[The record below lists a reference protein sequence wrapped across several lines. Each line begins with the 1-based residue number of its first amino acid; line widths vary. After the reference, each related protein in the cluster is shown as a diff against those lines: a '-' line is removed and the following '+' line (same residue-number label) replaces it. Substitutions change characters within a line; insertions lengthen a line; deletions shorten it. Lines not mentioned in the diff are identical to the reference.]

1 MRYILQMGYMTGDL
15 FGVSAALILNPGLHL
30 VFITNNND
38 SDSGKASKT
47 LAFYRSAGLGPD
59 RITVWDVTKTGAKLK
74 GLYPTLTGGGLANQ
88 LLMADVSRLTFST
101 DNAGNRVVEMTSTA
115 NKLSGKDEK
124 EKVVA
129 VYLKNKYDDLEGIHN
144 VTQEVA
150 SAFAA
155 SPRRSVDAVTAA
167 WGAGGA
173 ASLELMNFIN
183 DVIGDDFTSCVVLW
197 SRQSGKNHGAHLE
210 LDSGFEGLRNLI
222 EKLSTADR
230 SRCIL
235 LAGDDR
241 SSEGQ
246 ATKLQQIAA
255 SYALKGYKVRALG
268 QFWNTTRFKEIFPEP
283 MRRIGQGIIF
293 KTLSRD
299 LHNALVHVGMR
310 SGNLEM
316 FALLGMKVV
325 YLDLAHGVTNERM
338 QVFNEHGIE
347 YKMVGI
353 NQSPSLTGQ
362 WGDKLSSAKDG
373 KAQPASHSAWV
384 SRQETEAKA
393 IAKAQLT
400 KIPENGKPVQNPP
413 ARQVNAAAKD
423 PIVMAKALTALKA
436 AQGSKGFTDA
446 DLNSIHVAVLQ
457 QFSNVSRY

>member
-30 VFITNNND
+30 VFITSNND
-38 SDSGKASKT
+38 SDSAKASKT
-47 LAFYRSAGLGPD
+47 LAFYRSAGLGTD
-59 RITVWDVTKTGAKLK
+59 RITVWDVTNTGAKLK
-74 GLYPTLTGGGLANQ
+74 GLYPILTGGDQPNQ
-88 LLMADVSRLTFST
+88 ISMTDVDRLFST
-101 DNAGNRVVEMTSTA
+101 ESANGVIKMTSTA
-115 NKLSGKDEK
+115 NKPSGKDEK
-124 EKVVA
+124 EKAVA
-129 VYLKNKYDDLEGIHN
+129 AYLKGKYNLEGIHN

-155 SPRRSVDAVTAA
+155 NPRRSVDAVTAA

-222 EKLSTADR
+222 EKLSTPDR

-362 WGDKLSSAKDG
+362 WGDKLSSGKDG
-373 KAQPASHSAWV
+373 NAQPASYSAWI

-400 KIPENGKPVQNPP
+400 KTPANGKPVQNPP
-413 ARQVNAAAKD
+413 AKQVNAVAKD
-423 PIVMAKALTALKA
+423 PMVMAKALTALKA

-446 DLNSIHVAVLQ
+446 DLDSIHVAVLQ
-457 QFSNVSRY
+457 QLSNVSRY